1 MTEADSKAGT
11 RMAAN
16 SRLLLLSPAEILL
29 VPDDAALFEKGL
41 DMIPAEAA
49 DGCRPLHKVRLATTA
64 SSDTH

>member
-16 SRLLLLSPAEILL
+16 SRLLLSPAEILL

-49 DGCRPLHKVRLATTA
+49 AGCRPLHKVRLATTA

>member
-16 SRLLLLSPAEILL
+16 SRLLLSPAEILL

-49 DGCRPLHKVRLATTA
+49 AGYRPLHKVRLATTA